1 MINDL
6 NKYRQR
12 SSIVL
17 HTIEKRKEDAIFRV
31 SKKPSTEQEGDR
43 ARQIPPDI

>member
-6 NKYRQR
+6 NKHGQR
-12 SSIVL
+12 SSIIPL
-17 HTIEKRKEDAIFRV
+17 TIENRKKDAIFRV

-43 ARQIPPDI
+43 TRQIPPDI

>member
-6 NKYRQR
+6 NKHQQR
-12 SSIVL
+12 SSFVL
-17 HTIEKRKEDAIFRV
+17 HTTEKRKEDAIFRV
-31 SKKPSTEQEGDR
+31 AKKPPTEQEADR